1 MKFLCLIVFCFL
13 SFQAFSQNDSK
24 DQFQKRVLEESQK
37 VELASLSSKKNIN
50 KNSENQKEA
59 LSQAHSFRPLLI
71 QGGKKIKDNT
81 KNIKVDINSIS
92 ETEVFFIETDFTKR
106 IYLDEGHL

>member
-1 MKFLCLIVFCFL
+1 MKFLYLIVFCFL

-24 DQFQKRVLEESQK
+24 NQSQKQALKDSQK
-37 VELASLSSKKNIN
+37 VELTKLSSKKNIN
-50 KNSENQKEA
+50 KNTENQKEA
-59 LSQAHSFRPLLI
+59 LSQVHSFHPLLI

-92 ETEVFFIETDFTKR
+92 ETEVFFIETDFKKR